1 MRIGIGILAL
11 VVCSMLGACGSDDD
25 GGGGGGGNSSAAT
38 SSCRSYCD
46 KDQTANCGTYTSAS
60 ECYEYECTIAPG
72 APQACLDAIKAY
84 YDCYGAAADVCSL
97 SNCSAEFDALFQACS

>member
-1 MRIGIGILAL
+1 MRIGIGILLLAACL
-11 VVCSMLGACGSDDD
+11 MLGACGSDDD
-25 GGGGGGGNSSAAT
+25 GGGGGGDSTAAT

-46 KDQTANCGTYTSAS
+46 KDQAAACGTYTSAS

-72 APQACLDAIKAY
+72 APQGCLDAIKAY
-84 YDCYGAAADVCSL
+84 YDCYGAAADVCSA